1 MAGNK
6 VIKSTKDIAII
17 SALTAILFV
26 QEQLL
31 TSLPGVQLS
40 IFLIV
45 LYSKTLGLAK
55 SSIIVVLH
63 VLLDN
68 LYMGSFSVM
77 YTPSMLVGW
86 LLIPITLC
94 TIFKNVESPIIL
106 GVLGIIY
113 SFVYCWLYM
122 IPNYLIAHIDPIAY
136 LISDII
142 FEIILAVCSFL
153 TIILL
158 YKPCKK
164 AISLL
169 LNDK

>member
-40 IFLIV
+40 MFLIV

-68 LYMGSFSVM
+68 LYM
-77 YTPSMLVGW
+77 L
-86 LLIPITLC
+86 
-94 TIFKNVESPIIL
+94 ERQ
-106 GVLGIIY
+106 
-113 SFVYCWLYM
+113 
-122 IPNYLIAHIDPIAY
+122 
-136 LISDII
+136 
-142 FEIILAVCSFL
+142 
-153 TIILL
+153 
-158 YKPCKK
+158 
-164 AISLL
+164 
-169 LNDK
+169 

>member
-94 TIFKNVESPIIL
+94 TIFKKEESPIIL

-164 AISLL
+164 AISML
-169 LNDK
+169 LNNK